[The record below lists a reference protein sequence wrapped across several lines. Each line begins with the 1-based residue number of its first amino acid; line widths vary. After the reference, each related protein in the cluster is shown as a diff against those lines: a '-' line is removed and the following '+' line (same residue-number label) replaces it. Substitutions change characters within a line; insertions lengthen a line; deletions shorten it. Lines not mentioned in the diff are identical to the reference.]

1 MLRAYIWLL
10 LQAEALFPSYPASC
24 YSHFDSTR
32 LLWYCHIDSTRFF
45 GGESS
50 HGKLATRLGELWN
63 CQTNSTCSSHSSRHC
78 HSQKLP
84 HLEAEER
91 YATGIGGPTSAAE
104 LRRMALGPEGRNV
117 QVAKAVYSF
126 GVTKDFSF
134 RCTNSQ
140 DGNGAGTI
148 EKVEGVAI

>member
-1 MLRAYIWLL
+1 MRD
-10 LQAEALFPSYPASC
+10 QRK
-24 YSHFDSTR
+24 TR
-32 LLWYCHIDSTRFF
+32 L
-45 GGESS
+45 
-50 HGKLATRLGELWN
+50 
-63 CQTNSTCSSHSSRHC
+63 

-84 HLEAEER
+84 QLEAEER

-104 LRRMALGPEGRNV
+104 LRRMALGPETRNV

-126 GVTKDFSF
+126 GVTRGFSF

-148 EKVEGVAI
+148 KKVEGVALVQWRQRKLSLLMPMGEDKHGQCIGSDLLEKDYQRMLARLRHEEGRMQAATSWQRNSQSSRLQARI

>member
-1 MLRAYIWLL
+1 MRD
-10 LQAEALFPSYPASC
+10 QRK
-24 YSHFDSTR
+24 TR
-32 LLWYCHIDSTRFF
+32 L
-45 GGESS
+45 
-50 HGKLATRLGELWN
+50 
-63 CQTNSTCSSHSSRHC
+63 

-84 HLEAEER
+84 QLEAEER

-104 LRRMALGPEGRNV
+104 LRRMALGPEWRKV

-126 GVTKDFSF
+126 GVTTDFSF

-148 EKVEGVAI
+148 EKVEGVALVQWRQRKLSILQGVALCKSM